1 MGGFSSKAMAQRK
14 QLFVDVYITKLKI
27 MQGVLVSFGLPL
39 TETLTIE
46 TKLKTAVYI
55 IPQVG
60 ASWLF

>member
-1 MGGFSSKAMAQRK
+1 MDSAQKQWHKKAASNHFVGIIKDNVGEMG
-14 QLFVDVYITKLKI
+14 L
-27 MQGVLVSFGLPL
+27 FGLPF

-46 TKLKTAVYI
+46 NKLKTASYI